1 MGNRSN
7 INLVGNTTQG
17 MNVGGGDACVFKGK
31 AGGNLLQFRTISA
44 TGTSIQVIQSGDE
57 ILISGATGGGS
68 GTITGAINGLGVT
81 GSDVCLGGTLS
92 TNTTICGSNVN
103 ILRLEAT
110 DTGYFG
116 GITPYLEFFGD
127 SPITLRIDNN
137 GYEAGIQIEDSS
149 AINGVKFANM
159 HVSNESGLTSVEV
172 STCLG
177 VIMSDTSGRTY
188 ICNLPTK
195 TSETCGVYIDSNGKL
210 STGVISGGSG
220 TNYWTKTGTDLC
232 PTTAGDDILLPAGD
246 VIKWSDASCI
256 CSSGNSLS
264 LRASSGIA
272 LCVSTNYM
280 MLNSAYAATGG
291 YLYVGGLATKG
302 IIDTTLGGIVHYTVG
317 SSCNVGLKG
326 GLSSTATAAGNV
338 RICGGQNTST
348 GAGGDVCIIA
358 GASTSG
364 TAGRI
369 CLIDLPTKTTETCG
383 IYIDASGRLS
393 KGVISG
399 GTSSTFGWLSSSATV
414 AGCNTLASGTTTNN
428 TIYGANAG
436 RLLTSGQYNVAVGTS
451 ALCTAVSAYC
461 NIAIGS
467 LALEKTTGNGN
478 VGIGYQSLQNNSSG
492 INNTAVGTCTLMR
505 NTTGNYNVAM
515 GYYALVCNCAGSNN
529 IGIGNS
535 AAGCNRTGCDNVAIG
550 ASALFW
556 NLIGKCNIAIG
567 YQTLYVSSGSSNI
580 GIGTCALYSN
590 RSSSGNTAIG
600 ENVLRANTTGCTN
613 IGIGFWALYANIG
626 GCDNVA
632 IGCYSMG
639 SNTYGCNNIALGC
652 FSLPN
657 NTIGNKNIAI
667 GCNTLRQNT
676 SGCGNIAIGECAL
689 QVNTTN
695 NNNVGIGGYS
705 LYNAN
710 GISNTAIG
718 SSSLSHV
725 SSGCYN
731 VGVGQSVGNN
741 MTTGCYNVFVGYYAG
756 GASSSITGSR
766 NVKIGCGAGCGDTNS
781 DKLFIANCPT
791 TFLIKGDFAAGTI
804 CRAGGG
810 SSWDTFSD
818 VRIKENIDTIPNA
831 INTLSQLNPVL
842 FDYTEDY
849 TKERGWNDI
858 KRICNYGFIAQE
870 FEQVFPKYVTIGCE
884 KIGDCVIED
893 FRSINDG
900 HLVPLLV
907 KAIQE
912 QQLQINALCQ
922 KIIELEK

>member
-68 GTITGAINGLGVT
+68 GSGYTTAVNGLTEVNATTVRLGGQLTQATCITGNAGTYDL
-81 GSDVCLGGTLS
+81 CLGSSGDELGNLNVFVTSEFTVASDNLS
-92 TNTTICGSNVN
+92 LCTASDSLVIGADSVTTFTSIAGS
-103 ILRLEAT
+103 
-110 DTGYFG
+110 
-116 GITPYLEFFGD
+116 GITYAADYSATFGD
-127 SPITLRIDNN
+127 RSLVDKA
-137 GYEAGIQIEDSS
+137 YVDAQ
-149 AINGVKFANM
+149 V
-159 HVSNESGLTSVEV
+159 
-172 STCLG
+172 
-177 VIMSDTSGRTY
+177 
-188 ICNLPTK
+188 
-195 TSETCGVYIDSNGKL
+195 
-210 STGVISGGSG
+210 G

-326 GLSSTATAAGNV
+326 GLSSTATAAGSV

-667 GCNTLRQNT
+667 GCNTLRANT
-676 SGCGNIAIGECAL
+676 SGCGNIAIGECAIRA
-689 QVNTTN
+689 NTTN
-695 NNNVGIGGYS
+695 NNNVGIGGYA

-710 GISNTAIG
+710 GISNVAVG
-718 SSSLSHV
+718 SCSLFHV
-725 SSGCYN
+725 TSGCYN

-884 KIGDCVIED
+884 KIGNCVIED

-900 HLVPLLV
+900 HLIPLLV

-912 QQLQINALCQ
+912 QQAQINALYQ